1 MLTKASNVGTTDQG
15 PTPTEHGTP
24 DRGPAERSPTDQ
36 TYFVIDFDS
45 TFTKVE
51 ALDVLG
57 EISLIGRP
65 DRDDV
70 LNQIKVITDR
80 GMSGEISLAESL
92 RLRLKLLNAHRDHLP
107 ALVET
112 LMGKISDS
120 FQRNKSFL
128 TENADRIY
136 VVSSGFR
143 EFIVPIVTALGIKE
157 DHVFANTFEFDEAGN
172 ITGCDC
178 NNPLSTDKGKV
189 KLIRDM
195 KLDGDVYVIG
205 DGYTDYEIREAGLAN
220 KFYAFTENV
229 VRPKVIE
236 KADSISP
243 SLDDFLF
250 ENKLSRSQSYPKS
263 RIKVLLLEN
272 VHPVAVQLFEQE
284 GFNVEIRK
292 GALDEDELIEAI
304 QGVHILGIR
313 SKTQVTRRVIDS
325 ASKLMTIGAFCIGTN
340 QIDLE
345 ACTEKGIAV
354 FNAPYSNTRSVV
366 ELAIGEIIMLI
377 RNIVPKSNLMHKGV
391 WDKSA
396 KNSFEVRGKKLG
408 LIGYGNIGT
417 QLSVVAEALGMEVYF
432 YDVVDKLA
440 LGNAR
445 KCKSLDELLA
455 VSDIISLHTDGRKE
469 NKGLISYRE
478 FGMMKNGVIFLNL
491 SRGHIVDIP
500 ALVDAIERGKVA
512 GAGIDVF
519 PYEPKTNQEE
529 FINDLRNLPNVILTP
544 HIGGSTEEAQENI
557 GNFVPGKLLEYINNG
572 STYGSVNFPE
582 LQLPLL
588 KGSHRLLHIHANV
601 PGILAQM
608 NNIFGKYHI
617 NIQGQYLKTTEQ
629 IGYVIS
635 DIAKNYSDEVVQELK
650 NIDNTIKFRLL
661 Y

>member
-1 MLTKASNVGTTDQG
+1 MLTKQL
-15 PTPTEHGTP
+15 E
-24 DRGPAERSPTDQ
+24 Q

-70 LNQIKVITDR
+70 LDQIKTITDR
-80 GMSGEISLAESL
+80 GMAGEISLAQSLEL
-92 RLRLKLLNAHRDHLP
+92 RLNLLKAHRDHLP
-107 ALVET
+107 ALIET
-112 LMGKISDS
+112 LMTKVSDS
-120 FQRNKSFL
+120 FQRNRVFL
-128 TENADRIY
+128 AENAEQIFI
-136 VVSSGFR
+136 VSSGFK

-157 DHVFANTFEFDEAGN
+157 EHVFANTFTYDENGN
-172 ITGCDC
+172 IIGCDC
-178 NNPLSTDKGKV
+178 DNPLATDKGKV

-195 KLDGDVYVIG
+195 KLDGDIYVIG

-229 VRPKVIE
+229 LRPSVVE
-236 KADSISP
+236 KADHIAP
-243 SLDDFLF
+243 SLDDFLYD
-250 ENKLSRSQSYPKS
+250 NKLSRSLSYPKS

-272 VHPVAVQLFEQE
+272 VHPVALQLFEQE
-284 GFNVEIRK
+284 GFQVELRK

-313 SKTQVTRRVIDS
+313 SKTMVTRRVLES
-325 ASKLMTIGAFCIGTN
+325 ANKLMTIGAFCIGTN
-340 QIDLE
+340 QIDLQ
-345 ACTEKGIAV
+345 ACTERGIAV

-377 RNIVPKSNLMHKGV
+377 RNVVTKSNQMHAGV

-396 KNSFEVRGKKLG
+396 TNSFEVRGKKLG
-408 LIGYGNIGT
+408 LVGYGNIGT

-432 YDVVDKLA
+432 YDVVDKLS

-455 VSDIISLHTDGRKE
+455 IADIISLHTDGRKT
-469 NKGLISYRE
+469 NKNLIGARE
-478 FGMMKNGVIFLNL
+478 FSLMKKGVLFLNL

-500 ALVDAIERGKVA
+500 ALVEAIKSGHVA
-512 GAGIDVF
+512 GTGIDVF
-519 PYEPKTNQEE
+519 PYEPKTNAEE
-529 FINDLRNLPNVILTP
+529 FINELRGLPNVILTP

-557 GNFVPGKLLEYINNG
+557 GNFVPAKLLEYINNG

-588 KGSHRLLHIHANV
+588 KDSHRLLHIHANM
-601 PGILAQM
+601 PGILARM
-608 NNIFGKYHI
+608 NNIFAKYNI
-617 NIQGQYLKTTEQ
+617 NIRGQYLKTTED
-629 IGYVIS
+629 IGYVIT
-635 DIAKNYSDEVVQELK
+635 DVAKNYSDEVVEELK
-650 NIDNTIKFRLL
+650 AIDNTIKFRLL